1 MDTLVSTQWLAEA
14 LGAPDLVVVDAT
26 KHLPGAGRDERAEYL
41 AGHIP
46 GARFLDIGSLVDA
59 TSPVPSALPRPDQ
72 LAERLASLGVS
83 PSTRVVFYDDS
94 AVKTAAR
101 AWYLAH
107 VHGMQQVAV
116 LDGGLAKWKA
126 EERALESGEPA
137 IAPAPPFELQ
147 PPACIRFKSDMLG
160 NVESGAEQVVDARD
174 GGRFSGET
182 VDTIH
187 NLPTGHI
194 PGSRNLPFTQLYN
207 ADGTF
212 RSRDQL
218 RELFDA
224 AGIDPARPVTATC
237 GSGVTACVL
246 LLAIHLLGHSE
257 TALYDGSW
265 SDWGSD
271 PATPKATGA
280 AQ

>member
-14 LGAPDLVVVDAT
+14 LGAPDLIVVDAT
-26 KHLPGAGRDERAEYL
+26 KHLPGAGRDEQAEYL

-83 PSTRVVFYDDS
+83 PSTRVVFYDDC

-101 AWYLAH
+101 AWYLTH

-137 IAPAPPFELQ
+137 IAPAPPFKLQ

-160 NVESGAEQVVDARD
+160 NVESGADQVVDARD
-174 GGRFSGET
+174 AGRFSGET

-212 RSRDQL
+212 RPPDQL

-224 AGIDPARPVTATC
+224 AGIDPAQPVTATC

-246 LLAIHLLGHSE
+246 LLALHLLGHRE